1 MPINS
6 ILPFAA
12 VAVALFAAVP
22 MVMNRRSPNTREAW
36 SVGAATLM
44 FLFVLHMIPPVLDGN
59 TLHYT
64 LFSIAPGISFSFRVD
79 AMGVLFAVTA
89 SFLWI
94 LTTFYSIGYMR
105 SLKEHAQTRYYLC
118 FAFTMSAT
126 IGVAFAANLLTL
138 YLCYELVGVCA
149 YPLVA
154 HSETEEAYAKAN
166 KYVFYLFG
174 MAKLFLLACFLSYG
188 LSDTLDFKP
197 GGVFPADA
205 DKTLLTITFFL
216 FLVGVGA
223 KAAIMP
229 LHPWLPAAMIAPTPV
244 SALLH
249 AVAVVKV
256 GVFTLLRVGLDT
268 FGLETLKQLDVG
280 GPVVLIVC
288 FTIIVSSIIALSKD
302 NLKAR
307 LAYSTI
313 SQLSYIILGMALLT
327 TAGVTGGVMHIAN
340 HAFSKI
346 TLFFCAGAIYVA
358 SGKKNVSELN
368 GIAKKMPFTMAAFTI
383 GSLSLIAF
391 PPFAGFISKWYLIFG
406 SVEAG
411 QKLAV
416 AVLVTSSILN
426 ACYFMPIVHA
436 AYFRDLP
443 PGEKVERREAPPTVV
458 VPLMLTAVAVVILF
472 FAPSFFLD
480 LAIMVVPGVTGGG

>member
-1 MPINS
+1 
-6 ILPFAA
+6 
-12 VAVALFAAVP
+12 
-22 MVMNRRSPNTREAW
+22 
-36 SVGAATLM
+36 M
-44 FLFVLHMIPPVLDGN
+44 FLFVLHMIPPVLAGN
-59 TLHYT
+59 TLNYT
-64 LFSIAPGISFSFRVD
+64 LFSIAPGVSFSFRVD

-118 FAFTMSAT
+118 FMLTMSAT

-149 YPLVA
+149 YPLVV
-154 HSETEEAYAKAN
+154 HNETEEAYAKGN
-166 KYVFYLFG
+166 KYIFYLFG
-174 MAKLFLLACFLSYG
+174 MAKLFLLACFVSYG

-197 GGVFPADA
+197 GGVFPADV
-205 DKTLLTITFFL
+205 DKNLLTITFFL
-216 FLVGVGA
+216 FVVGVGA

-268 FGLETLKQLDVG
+268 FGLETLKQLNVG
-280 GPVVLIVC
+280 GPVVFLVCLTIV
-288 FTIIVSSIIALSKD
+288 VASVIALTKD

-358 SGKKNVSELN
+358 SGKTKVSELN
-368 GIAKKMPFTMAAFTI
+368 GIGKQMPFTMAAFTI

-406 SVEAG
+406 AVEAE
-411 QKLAV
+411 QYYVIA
-416 AVLVTSSILN
+416 ALVTSSILN
-426 ACYFMPIVHA
+426 ACYFLPIVYA

-443 PGEKVERREAPPTVV
+443 SGEKVERREAPVVMV
-458 VPLMLTAVAVVILF
+458 VPVMLTAVSVVVLF
-472 FAPSFFLD
+472 LAPSFFLD
-480 LAIMVVPGVTGGG
+480 LARMVLPSVTGGG

>member
-1 MPINS
+1 MQVESVMPF
-6 ILPFAA
+6 LA
-12 VAVALFAAVP
+12 VAVSLFAVVP
-22 MVMNRRSPNTREAW
+22 IAINRNSPNAREAW
-36 SVGAATLM
+36 SVAAATLM
-44 FLFVLHMIPPVLDGN
+44 FLFVLHMIPPVLAGN
-59 TLHYT
+59 TLNYT
-64 LFSIAPGISFSFRVD
+64 LFSITSGVSIAFKVD
-79 AMGVLFAVTA
+79 AMGLLFAITA

-105 SLKEHAQTRYYLC
+105 SLKEHAQTRYYIC
-118 FAFTMSAT
+118 FALTLSAT

-138 YLCYELVGVCA
+138 YLAYELVGVCA

-154 HSETEEAYAKAN
+154 HSETEEAYHKAN

-174 MAKLFLLACFLSYG
+174 MAKLFLLAIFLSYG
-188 LSDTLDFKP
+188 LSDTLDFKQ
-197 GGVFPADA
+197 GGVFPADV
-205 DKTLLTITFFL
+205 DQTLLTITFFL

-256 GVFTLLRVGLDT
+256 GVFTLFRVGLDT

-280 GPVVLIVC
+280 GPVIFIVC
-288 FTIIVSSIIALSKD
+288 FTIVAASVVALTKD

-307 LAYSTI
+307 LAYSTV

-358 SGKKNVSELN
+358 SGKTKVSELN
-368 GIAKKMPFTMAAFTI
+368 GIGKKMPLTMAAFTI

-391 PPFAGFISKWYLIFG
+391 PPFAGFISKWYLLFG
-406 SVEAG
+406 SIEAE
-411 QKLAV
+411 QYWV
-416 AVLVTSSILN
+416 IAVLVTSSILN
-426 ACYFMPIVHA
+426 ACYFLPIVYA

-443 PGEKVERREAPPTVV
+443 SGEKVERQEAPATVV
-458 VPLMLTAVAVVILF
+458 VPLMLTAVAVVALF
-472 FAPSFFLD
+472 LAPSFFLD
-480 LAIMVVPGVTGGG
+480 LARMVLPSVTGGG

>member
-1 MPINS
+1 MPIES
-6 ILPFAA
+6 IRPFLAVVVSLFGAA
-12 VAVALFAAVP
+12 LIVQT
-22 MVMNRRSPNTREAW
+22 RRSPNIREAC
-36 SVGAATLM
+36 SVASATLM
-44 FLFVLHMIPPVLDGN
+44 FIIIATMVPAVLAGN

-64 LFSIAPGISFSFRVD
+64 LFSIAPGVSIEFRVD
-79 AMGVLFAVTA
+79 AMGILFAVTA

-118 FAFTMSAT
+118 FALTLSAT

-138 YLCYELVGVCA
+138 YLFYELVGICA

-154 HSETEEAYAKAN
+154 HHETKEAYDKAN
-166 KYVFYLFG
+166 KYIFYLFG
-174 MAKLFLLACFLSYG
+174 MAKLFLLAAFLSYG
-188 LSDTLDFKP
+188 LSGTLDFKP
-197 GGVFPADA
+197 NGVFPSNADP
-205 DKTLLTITFFL
+205 TLLTITFFL
-216 FLVGVGA
+216 FVVGVGA

-229 LHPWLPAAMIAPTPV
+229 LHRWLPAAMIAPTPV

-256 GVFTLLRVGLDT
+256 GVFTLLRVGLYT
-268 FGLETLKQLDVG
+268 FGLETLKELGVG
-280 GPVVLIVC
+280 GPVVFLVC
-288 FTIIVSSIIALSKD
+288 FTIVAASVMALTRD

-327 TAGVTGGVMHIAN
+327 TSGVTGGVLHIAN

-346 TLFFCAGAIYVA
+346 TLFFCAGAIFVA
-358 SGKKNVSELN
+358 SGKTRVSELN
-368 GIAKKMPFTMAAFTI
+368 GIGKKMPFTMAAFTI

-391 PPFAGFISKWYLIFG
+391 PPFAGFITKWYLLFG

-411 QKLAV
+411 QYYAV

-426 ACYFMPIVHA
+426 ACYFLPIVYA
-436 AYFRDLP
+436 AFFKDLP
-443 PGEKVERREAPPTVV
+443 PGEKVERREAPAIMVA
-458 VPLMLTAVAVVILF
+458 PLMLAAAAVVVLF
-472 FAPSFFLD
+472 FAPSVFLE
-480 LAIMVVPGVTGGG
+480 LATAVASVAGGN

>member
-1 MPINS
+1 MPIES
-6 ILPFAA
+6 IRPFLAL
-12 VAVALFAAVP
+12 AVALIGAIPV
-22 MVMNRRSPNTREAW
+22 VLNRNSPNAREGCSIAT
-36 SVGAATLM
+36 ATLM
-44 FLFVLHMIPPVLDGN
+44 FLIIATMIPSILAGN
-59 TLHYT
+59 TLNYT
-64 LFSIAPGISFSFRVD
+64 LFSVAPGLSISFRVD
-79 AMGVLFAVTA
+79 AMGLLFAVTA

-118 FAFTMSAT
+118 FVLTMTST
-126 IGVAFAANLLTL
+126 IAVAFAGNLMTL
-138 YLCYELVGVCA
+138 YLAYELVGVCA

-154 HSETEEAYAKAN
+154 HSETDEAYDKAN

-188 LSDTLDFKP
+188 ISGTMDFEP
-197 GGVFPADA
+197 NGVFPADA
-205 DKTLLTITFFL
+205 DPTLLTITFFL
-216 FLVGVGA
+216 FVVGVGA

-256 GVFTLLRVGLDT
+256 GVFTLLRVGLDI
-268 FGLETLKQLDVG
+268 FGLETLKQLNVG
-280 GPVVLIVC
+280 EPVVFIVC
-288 FTIIVSSIIALSKD
+288 FTIVAASIVALTKD

-307 LAYSTI
+307 LAYSTV
-313 SQLSYIILGMALLT
+313 SQLSYIVLGMVLLT

-358 SGKKNVSELN
+358 SGKTKVSELN
-368 GIAKKMPFTMAAFTI
+368 GIGKKMPFTMAAFTI

-391 PPFAGFISKWYLIFG
+391 PPFAGFISKWYLLFG
-406 SVEAG
+406 SMEAG
-411 QKLAV
+411 QYYAV
-416 AVLVTSSILN
+416 AALVTSSILN
-426 ACYFMPIVHA
+426 GCYFLPIVYA

-443 PGEKVERREAPPTVV
+443 SGEKIERQEAPNVVV
-458 VPLMLTAVAVVILF
+458 VPLMITAAAVLVLF
-472 FAPSFFLD
+472 FAPSIFLD
-480 LAIMVVPGVTGGG
+480 LARMVVPTVTGGG

>member
-1 MPINS
+1 MPIDS
-6 ILPFAA
+6 IMPFLA
-12 VAVALFAAVP
+12 VAVALFGAVP
-22 MVMNRRSPNTREAW
+22 MVMNRRSPNIREAW
-36 SVGAATLM
+36 SVAAATLM
-44 FLFVLHMIPPVLDGN
+44 FLFVLHMIPPVLAGN
-59 TLHYT
+59 TLNYT
-64 LFSIAPGISFSFRVD
+64 LFSITSGVSIAFKVD
-79 AMGVLFAVTA
+79 AMGLLFAITA

-105 SLKEHAQTRYYLC
+105 SLKEHAQTRYYIC
-118 FAFTMSAT
+118 FALTLSAT

-138 YLCYELVGVCA
+138 YLAYELVGVCA

-154 HSETEEAYAKAN
+154 HSETEEAYHKAN

-174 MAKLFLLACFLSYG
+174 MAKLFLLAIFLSYG
-188 LSDTLDFKP
+188 LSDTLDFKQ
-197 GGVFPADA
+197 GGVFPADV
-205 DKTLLTITFFL
+205 DQTLLTITFFL

-256 GVFTLLRVGLDT
+256 GVFTLFRVGLDT

-280 GPVVLIVC
+280 GPVIFIVC
-288 FTIIVSSIIALSKD
+288 FTIVAASVVALTKD

-307 LAYSTI
+307 LAYSTV

-358 SGKKNVSELN
+358 SGKTKVSELN
-368 GIAKKMPFTMAAFTI
+368 GIGKKMPFTMAAFTI

-391 PPFAGFISKWYLIFG
+391 PPFAGFISKWYLLFG
-406 SVEAG
+406 SIEAE
-411 QKLAV
+411 QYWV
-416 AVLVTSSILN
+416 IAVLVTSSILN
-426 ACYFMPIVHA
+426 ACYFLPIVYA

-443 PGEKVERREAPPTVV
+443 SGEKVERQEAPATVV
-458 VPLMLTAVAVVILF
+458 VPLMLTAVAVVALF
-472 FAPSFFLD
+472 LAPSFFLD
-480 LAIMVVPGVTGGG
+480 LARMVLPSVTGGG

>member
-1 MPINS
+1 MPIDS
-6 ILPFAA
+6 IMPFLA
-12 VAVALFAAVP
+12 VAVALFGAVP
-22 MVMNRRSPNTREAW
+22 MVMNRRSPNIREAW
-36 SVGAATLM
+36 SVAAATLM
-44 FLFVLHMIPPVLDGN
+44 FLFVLHMIPPVLAGN
-59 TLHYT
+59 TLNYT
-64 LFSIAPGISFSFRVD
+64 LFSITSGVSIAFKVD
-79 AMGVLFAVTA
+79 AMGLLFAITA

-105 SLKEHAQTRYYLC
+105 SLKEHAQTRYYIC
-118 FAFTMSAT
+118 FALTLSAT

-138 YLCYELVGVCA
+138 YLAYELVGVCA

-154 HSETEEAYAKAN
+154 HSETEEAYHKAN

-174 MAKLFLLACFLSYG
+174 MAKLFLLAIFLSYG
-188 LSDTLDFKP
+188 LSDTLDFKQ
-197 GGVFPADA
+197 GGVFPADV
-205 DKTLLTITFFL
+205 DQTLLTITFFL

-256 GVFTLLRVGLDT
+256 GVFTLFRVGLDT

-280 GPVVLIVC
+280 GPVIFIVC
-288 FTIIVSSIIALSKD
+288 FTIVAASVVALTKD

-307 LAYSTI
+307 LAYSTV

-358 SGKKNVSELN
+358 SGKTKVSELN
-368 GIAKKMPFTMAAFTI
+368 GIGKKMPFTMAAFTI

-391 PPFAGFISKWYLIFG
+391 PPFAGFISKWYLLFG
-406 SVEAG
+406 SIEAE
-411 QKLAV
+411 QYWV
-416 AVLVTSSILN
+416 IAVLVTSSILN
-426 ACYFMPIVHA
+426 ACYFLPIVYA

-443 PGEKVERREAPPTVV
+443 SGEKVERREAPVVMV
-458 VPLMLTAVAVVILF
+458 VPVMLTAVSVVVLF
-472 FAPSFFLD
+472 LAPSFFLD
-480 LAIMVVPGVTGGG
+480 LARMVLPSVTGGG

>member
-1 MPINS
+1 
-6 ILPFAA
+6 
-12 VAVALFAAVP
+12 VA
-22 MVMNRRSPNTREAW
+22 
-36 SVGAATLM
+36 AATLM
-44 FLFVLHMIPPVLDGN
+44 FLFVLHMIPPVLAGN
-59 TLHYT
+59 TLNYT
-64 LFSIAPGISFSFRVD
+64 LFSIAPGVSFSFRVD

-118 FAFTMSAT
+118 FMLTMSAT

-149 YPLVA
+149 YPLVV
-154 HSETEEAYAKAN
+154 HNETEEAYAKGN
-166 KYVFYLFG
+166 KYIFYLFG
-174 MAKLFLLACFLSYG
+174 MAKLFLLACFVSYG

-197 GGVFPADA
+197 GGVFPADV
-205 DKTLLTITFFL
+205 DKNLLTITFFL
-216 FLVGVGA
+216 FVVGVGA

-268 FGLETLKQLDVG
+268 FGLETLKQLNVG
-280 GPVVLIVC
+280 GPVVFLVCLTIV
-288 FTIIVSSIIALSKD
+288 VASVIALTKD

-358 SGKKNVSELN
+358 SGKTKVSELN
-368 GIAKKMPFTMAAFTI
+368 GIGKQMPFTMAAFTI

-406 SVEAG
+406 AVEAE
-411 QKLAV
+411 QYYVIA
-416 AVLVTSSILN
+416 ALVTSSILN
-426 ACYFMPIVHA
+426 ACYFLPIVYA

-443 PGEKVERREAPPTVV
+443 SGEKVERREAPVVMV
-458 VPLMLTAVAVVILF
+458 VPVMLTAVSVVVLF
-472 FAPSFFLD
+472 LAPSFFLD
-480 LAIMVVPGVTGGG
+480 LARMVLPSVTGGG

>member
-1 MPINS
+1 MPIDS
-6 ILPFAA
+6 IMPFLA
-12 VAVALFAAVP
+12 VAVALFGAVP
-22 MVMNRRSPNTREAW
+22 MVMNRRSPNIREAW
-36 SVGAATLM
+36 SVAAATLM
-44 FLFVLHMIPPVLDGN
+44 FLFVLHMIPPVLAGN
-59 TLHYT
+59 TLNYT
-64 LFSIAPGISFSFRVD
+64 LFSIAPGVSFSFRVD

-118 FAFTMSAT
+118 FMLTMSAT

-149 YPLVA
+149 YPLVV
-154 HSETEEAYAKAN
+154 HNETEEAYAKGN
-166 KYVFYLFG
+166 KYIFYLFG
-174 MAKLFLLACFLSYG
+174 MAKLFLLACFVSYG

-197 GGVFPADA
+197 GGVFPADV
-205 DKTLLTITFFL
+205 DKNLLTITFFL
-216 FLVGVGA
+216 FVVGVGA

-268 FGLETLKQLDVG
+268 FGLETLKQLNVG
-280 GPVVLIVC
+280 GPVVFLVCLTIV
-288 FTIIVSSIIALSKD
+288 VASVIALTKD

-358 SGKKNVSELN
+358 SGKTKVSELN
-368 GIAKKMPFTMAAFTI
+368 GIGKQMPFTMAAFTI

-406 SVEAG
+406 AVEAE
-411 QKLAV
+411 QYYVIA
-416 AVLVTSSILN
+416 ALVTSSILN
-426 ACYFMPIVHA
+426 ACYFLPIVYA

-443 PGEKVERREAPPTVV
+443 SGEKVERREAPVVMV
-458 VPLMLTAVAVVILF
+458 VPVMLTAVSVVVLF
-472 FAPSFFLD
+472 LAPSFFLD
-480 LAIMVVPGVTGGG
+480 LARMVLPSVTGGG